1 MKRSIIPLVLA
12 LAFSS
17 ATLSAAPTADK
28 AEEKKPSWIE
38 RIFGPKESKEEV
50 EDKVEST
57 EQAEAEESEAK
68 KESVKADKA
77 KKKSDKA
84 KKDAKDL
91 EFSEKDKEVLEDW
104 QKGNTNWK
112 KSKKKLPPGL
122 QKKVDRGGELPP
134 GWKKK
139 LEVGSVLEPE
149 VDEVAKTVP
158 EEILARLPD
167 IPEGTEI
174 LEVGGEIIRVIEST
188 REIVDILSGIG
199 ATD

>member
-38 RIFGPKESKEEV
+38 RIFGPKESKEDV

-57 EQAEAEESEAK
+57 EQAEAKESEAK

-77 KKKSDKA
+77 KKE
-84 KKDAKDL
+84 AKDL

-104 QKGNTNWK
+104 QKGNTSWK